1 MADARELARQLGEAV
16 VASETY
22 VAFQAAQT
30 AYDNDAELQQLIQ
43 EFNLQKMNVMQEM
56 QKGDEKDAD
65 KLKTHQDK
73 MREVYGKIMADPVM
87 DRYMTAKEAA
97 DSFVNEIYGI
107 LNYAITGEEPGGCT
121 GSCETCGGCH

>member
-30 AYDNDAELQQLIQ
+30 EYDNDAELQQLIQ

-73 MREVYGKIMADPVM
+73 MREVYGKIMADPIM

-97 DSFVNEIYGI
+97 DSFTEEDYKAGLAYLKTCYGADAYTNKELI
-107 LNYAITGEEPGGCT
+107 EMF
-121 GSCETCGGCH
+121 